1 MISLRVLGALVLAAA
16 LAACEP
22 LASPP
27 LAAPTAP
34 GVTQAPA
41 APGPVP
47 AGAGLDTA
55 VRDVAKRVK
64 PAVVQITNQQVQI
77 DQFNQ
82 PQSVP
87 AGVGSGVIY
96 DSAGHILTNAHVV
109 SGAQNLQV
117 SLTDGRSFAAKLAGA
132 DPLTDLA
139 VVKIDAPDLPVAQL
153 GDSGDLQVGDWV
165 VAIGNALALSGGPT
179 VSVGVVGALGRT
191 VQEPSDTGGAG
202 PFLFD
207 VIQTDAAINPGNSG
221 GPLCDLQGRVI
232 GINTLVAGQAEPGVQ
247 AQGIGFAIAIA
258 RARPIADQLV
268 STGRVVHP
276 FLGVSYTQL
285 TPSIASQLGVSA
297 KSGVVISQVSSGS
310 PAAAAGIRA
319 RDVITAIE
327 GQELKDESAL
337 ARIINDHKAGDTIS
351 IDVARGGQTLKVQAK
366 LAERQ

>member
-1 MISLRVLGALVLAAA
+1 MFPHRAVAALVLAGA
-16 LAACEP
+16 LAGCEP
-22 LASPP
+22 LATQP

-34 GVTQAPA
+34 GVTQLPS

-55 VRDVAKRVK
+55 IRDVAKRVK

-96 DSAGHILTNAHVV
+96 DSQGHILTNAHVV

-153 GDSGDLQVGDWV
+153 GDSSDLQVGDWV

-191 VQEPSDTGGAG
+191 VQEPSGTGGPG

-207 VIQTDAAINPGNSG
+207 AIQTDAAINPGNSG

-268 STGRVVHP
+268 ANGRVVHP
-276 FLGVSYTQL
+276 FLGISYTQL
-285 TPSIASQLGVSA
+285 TPSIASQLGVKA
-297 KSGVVISQVSSGS
+297 TNGVVVNQVSGGS

-327 GQELKDESAL
+327 GTALKDESAL
-337 ARIINDHKAGDTIS
+337 ARLINDHKPGDTIT
-351 IDVARGGQTLKVQAK
+351 IDVARGGQTIKVQAK
-366 LAERQ
+366 LAER